1 LKVGAFEILL
11 FFVCL
16 NLSFY
21 IIDYMDFLPYSIQ
34 ATETPT
40 SINAQITGRIGSSIA
55 IMIGGVLCGL
65 LVSALIQGA
74 AIALVL
80 AALNL
85 LFPIF
90 EWIFLGFPK
99 FLTKIGVPEP
109 IYLAL
114 SVLIGLVWVWFLVGI
129 VAQRYME

>member
-1 LKVGAFEILL
+1 MKIGAFEILL

-21 IIDYMDFLPYSIQ
+21 LLDYMEFLPYSVE
-34 ATETPT
+34 AVETPS
-40 SINAQITGRIGSSIA
+40 SINALIVERLGGSIA
-55 IMIGGVLCGL
+55 IIIGGVLAGL
-65 LVSALIQGA
+65 LVSAIIQGA
-74 AIALVL
+74 AIALVI

-85 LFPIF
+85 LIPVFD
-90 EWIFLGFPK
+90 WIVLGFPK

-114 SVLIGLVWVWFLVGI
+114 SVLIGLVWVWFLIGI